1 MTASEFFRDVA
12 KGNYLQFTSNP
23 GSRRLLWNAIVSMN
37 TVAEY
42 VALDRLGYSQVS
54 RQTLD
59 QASRQIRDTNP
70 ILSDLKYCA
79 ETFKH
84 VRKIKDH
91 PNLTVPFTTIAT
103 STGVADHDVATWKI
117 DQHDLSQVLEKAFAA
132 LSGLSELK

>member
-1 MTASEFFRDVA
+1 MTAAEFFHDIA
-12 KGNYLQFTSNP
+12 KGNYQQFASDP

-42 VALDRLGYSQVS
+42 VALDRLGYGQVS
-54 RQTLD
+54 RKTLD
-59 QASRQIRDTNP
+59 GASNQLRDSIP

-91 PNLTVPFTTIAT
+91 PSLATPFTTIAT
-103 STGVADHDVATWKI
+103 STGVSDYDLTTWKI
-117 DQHDLSQVLEKAFAA
+117 DQYDLVQVLGKAFAT
-132 LSGLSELK
+132 LCDLPELK